1 MDENEIYNYL
11 LENCI
16 VGEEALDL
24 ITDINGF
31 NEETLNDIL
40 FAKTGYRD
48 MEQYLEYEDK
58 ETYNEYY
65 GEEEE
70 EEDEE

>member
-11 LENCI
+11 LEYGI

-31 NEETLNDIL
+31 SEETLNDIL

-70 EEDEE
+70 EEEE

>member
-1 MDENEIYNYL
+1 MNENEIYDYL
-11 LENCI
+11 LENGI
-16 VGEEALDL
+16 VGEEALNL

-31 NEETLNDIL
+31 SKETLNDIL

-48 MEQYLEYEDK
+48 IEQYLEEEDK

-65 GEEEE
+65 AEEEE
-70 EEDEE
+70 EE